1 MCGKYGH
8 AKEVCSQGTTNA
20 IEDVPFR
27 LNTKQLEELYN
38 PWMQVKNR
46 MRKLNP
52 NRKVHVVQNFAN
64 ESRENLVVSR
74 FGILTKVNVD
84 AHELSRALRSSRT
97 RLSVKV
103 GVTSLALAKWKSTRK
118 PEAKL
123 SNHLRNVSALWKNR
137 VMASCKKRTS
147 SRV

>member
-1 MCGKYGH
+1 
-8 AKEVCSQGTTNA
+8 
-20 IEDVPFR
+20 
-27 LNTKQLEELYN
+27 
-38 PWMQVKNR
+38 

-52 NRKVHVVQNFAN
+52 NQKVHMVQNFAN

-74 FGILTKVNVD
+74 FGILTKENVD

-97 RLSVKV
+97 RLSVTV
-103 GVTSLALAKWKSTRK
+103 GVTSLALEKCKSTRK
-118 PEAKL
+118 PKAKL
-123 SNHLRNVSALWKNR
+123 SNHLRNVFALGENR